1 MIHATE
7 RMYTT
12 DSGVSLHMV
21 EPFSW
26 KNNENRLVRQ
36 YRKILN
42 VNIANVVWS
51 QTRKYKSTSW
61 RLALFNGYIGWKN
74 YSSMLSLEEDNTVN
88 LVFLVRGRL
97 AECSFRSAV
106 LMANSYPTLR
116 FIGSD
121 SQGQHSANN
130 RRGGHHVEVCHRRMS
145 KQK

>member
-88 LVFLVRGRL
+88 LVFLFV
-97 AECSFRSAV
+97 AV
-106 LMANSYPTLR
+106 WPNAASEVPFSWLTVTRHCDLLGPIAKGNIQQITDVEDTM
-116 FIGSD
+116 
-121 SQGQHSANN
+121 
-130 RRGGHHVEVCHRRMS
+130 VEVCHRRMS